1 MWSQAGKG
9 LVVTDSASVFSRT
22 ITRQTV
28 TQQPWSVIMVGI
40 FTSAGEP
47 DVKESEH
54 SHTGPERGTL
64 MVDASGRTTRTG
76 RHATATGPDGSTHPI
91 FRLAPGEDSG
101 SDTLGRYRYQ
111 AEVAARDCLAML
123 TQNAIEFVV
132 CEWHEDFVVA
142 FTDGSVELVSVK
154 HREEDQGVW
163 TLVQL
168 CKSGGLTH
176 LFDRWCAC
184 ECAANVRLR
193 LATNAAMS
201 PAKENAG
208 LLAQMCGPEPEVTEG
223 LSAMVDTIARQ
234 MLKVRW
240 KVPYDNV
247 PETPEVP
254 LADIQTPADF
264 ADKVRQFLTVLEIS
278 CDPPQRAYITD
289 VNIQSLLAPAVEQLQ
304 LAHIDTKVTYR
315 NIVDRIENANR
326 DESDRGQLAA
336 YIADPSRVR
345 YSTQMQQR
353 IARRTITRDI
363 LRAEMAYTS
372 AQLATFPRGQIPLV
386 APGGGKLNRK
396 LLRGLVPPDE
406 AAFAERLRSAWY
418 ATWSERRSGL
428 AGDETDLLNLS
439 TDVLEIV
446 FECKRHARSQTQ
458 DGSAYG
464 GTMNDLLAQRLK
476 VEGLSTTP
484 PFLVKNQHLLGL
496 AYELCDECLFY
507 FSESFDADGEVS

>member
-1 MWSQAGKG
+1 
-9 LVVTDSASVFSRT
+9 
-22 ITRQTV
+22 
-28 TQQPWSVIMVGI
+28 
-40 FTSAGEP
+40 
-47 DVKESEH
+47 
-54 SHTGPERGTL
+54 
-64 MVDASGRTTRTG
+64 MVDASGGATRAE
-76 RHATATGPDGSTHPI
+76 RPATATGPDGSTHAI

-123 TQNAIEFVV
+123 TQDAIDFIV

-154 HREEDQGVW
+154 HREENQGTW
-163 TLVQL
+163 TLVKL

-201 PAKENAG
+201 PAKDNAD
-208 LLAQMCGPEPEVTEG
+208 LLTRMCGPGPEITDG

-240 KVPYDNV
+240 EEPYDNV
-247 PETPEVP
+247 PETPKVP
-254 LADIQTPADF
+254 LADIQIPAGF

-289 VNIQSLLAPAVEQLQ
+289 VNIQSLLVPAVEQLQ
-304 LAHIDTKVTYR
+304 LAHVDTEATYR
-315 NIVDRIENANR
+315 NIVDRIERANR

-353 IARRTITRDI
+353 IGRRSITRDV
-363 LRAEMAYTS
+363 LRAEMAYAS
-372 AQLATFPRGQIPLV
+372 AQLAAFPRGPVPLV
-386 APGGGKLNRK
+386 APGGAKLNRK
-396 LLRGLVPPDE
+396 LLRGLVPSDE

-428 AGDETDLLNLS
+428 AGDDTDLLNLS
-439 TDVLEIV
+439 TDVLEVV

-464 GTMNDLLAQRLK
+464 STMNDLLTQRLK
-476 VEGLSTTP
+476 VGGLSTPP

-496 AYELCDECLFY
+496 AYQLCDECLFY
-507 FSESFDADGEVS
+507 FSENFDADGEAS